1 MPDAAIHPPTPSPVR
16 FISEADVTELVP
28 VHVVWELTLA
38 CNLKCHHCGSRAGKR
53 RPDELDTDEALDLVR
68 GLAAL
73 GTREVTLIGG
83 EAFMRRDWLR
93 IIRAIRDHG
102 MDATLQS
109 GGYRLTPERVRQAA
123 DAGLVGAGVSIDG
136 PRELHDRLRGVRGSF
151 DSALAA
157 LRAIR
162 DNGLVASVNTQI
174 TKLVIPHLRELQEI
188 FIQNEAKNWQ
198 VQLTVAM
205 GRAADNPELL
215 LQPYDL
221 LEVMP
226 LLAELYHAGEP
237 RGLLLQAGNNVG
249 YFGPYEHLFRGYG
262 SGKAHY
268 VGCMAGQTG
277 IGIEAN
283 GTIKGCP
290 SLPTQPY
297 AGGNVR
303 DIPLEEIW
311 RAADSPMAF
320 TRERGTE
327 DLWGYCAGCYYAEI
341 CRGGC
346 NWTSH
351 SLLGTRGNN
360 PYCHHRA
367 VDLAAH
373 GLRERVVQVESAPGC
388 SFDHGRF
395 ELVLEPL
402 DGVTDRIDVMELAR
416 RANGADA
423 EPAVDVSYPPPYA
436 GPRPPLERHT
446 PPLLVMCRGCSRFVG
461 PDEERC
467 PFCHAGI
474 AEAQAAYD
482 DRLARARHASER
494 LMELIGA

>member
-1 MPDAAIHPPTPSPVR
+1 MERPPDR
-16 FISEADVTELVP
+16 FISEADVTSLVP
-28 VHVVWELTLA
+28 VHVVWEITLA

-53 RPDELDTDEALDLVR
+53 RPDELNTEEALELVR

-83 EAFMRRDWLR
+83 EAFMRPDWLQ

-102 MDATLQS
+102 MSPTMQS
-109 GGYRLTPERVRQAA
+109 GGYRLTPERIRQAA

-151 DSALAA
+151 DSALIA
-157 LRAIR
+157 LEAIR
-162 DNGLVASVNTQI
+162 ENGLVASVNSQI

-188 FIQNEAKNWQ
+188 FIEKQAKNWQ

-205 GRAADNPELL
+205 GRAADNPDLL

-226 LLAELYHAGEP
+226 LLAEMYHYGNT

-249 YFGPYEHLFRGYG
+249 YYGPYEYLFRGYG
-262 SGKAHY
+262 SGKGHY
-268 VGCMAGQTG
+268 VGCLAGQTG
-277 IGIEAN
+277 IGIEAD

-290 SLPTQPY
+290 SLPTNPY
-297 AGGNVR
+297 AGGNIR
-303 DIPLEEIW
+303 EIPLEEIW

-320 TRERGTE
+320 TRQRGTE
-327 DLWGYCAGCYYAEI
+327 DLWGFCAGCYYAEI

-351 SLLGTRGNN
+351 SLLGRRGNN

-367 VDLAAH
+367 LELAGH
-373 GLRERVVQVESAPGC
+373 GLRERVVQVKTAPGC
-388 SFDHGRF
+388 SFDHGEF

-402 DGVTDRIDVMELAR
+402 DTVTDSFDVMELAR
-416 RANGADA
+416 RANGEVVADA
-423 EPAVDVSYPPPYA
+423 PRAVEYPAPYA
-436 GPRPPLERHT
+436 GPRPQLKRRT
-446 PPLLVMCRGCSRFVG
+446 PPLLVMCRACSRFVG
-461 PDEERC
+461 PDEEHC
-467 PFCHAGI
+467 PFCDAQLQ
-474 AEAQAAYD
+474 EAQLTYEEKLD
-482 DRLARARHASER
+482 RARRASER